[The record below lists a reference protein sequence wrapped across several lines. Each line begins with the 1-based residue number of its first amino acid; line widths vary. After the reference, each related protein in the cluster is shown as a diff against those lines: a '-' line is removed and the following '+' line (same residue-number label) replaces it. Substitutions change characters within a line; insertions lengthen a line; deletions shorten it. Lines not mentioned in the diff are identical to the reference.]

1 MSRPR
6 ERPFNEWIDRP
17 NPGRIYDYLLGGSHN
32 FAVDR
37 EVAERMI
44 AIFPDVPLWMR
55 ANRAFLRRAIT
66 FLAKRGIDQFMD
78 IGSGMPTIGN
88 VHTIAQQIN
97 PATRVVYVDHDPLVA
112 RQSEALVR
120 DNPFVVVLEQDARD
134 PAAIL
139 DHADV
144 RTLLDFRRP
153 IAVTLVGLL
162 HFLTDDDEAEHVVQA
177 LRDAVPAGS
186 YLAISHGT
194 TEQAP
199 VEALRQFVQLY
210 EQSTTPGKARE
221 RWQIARFFEELDLV
235 EPGLVFVPQWQ
246 PEHEDDLF
254 VAEPHRACNLGGVG
268 YKR

>member
-6 ERPFNEWIDRP
+6 ERPFDEWIDTP

-55 ANRAFLRRAIT
+55 ANRAFLRRVIT
-66 FLAKRGIDQFMD
+66 FLVERGIDQFLD
-78 IGSGMPTIGN
+78 IGSGMPTVGN

-97 PATRVVYVDHDPLVA
+97 IGTRVVYVDHDPLVA

-120 DNPFVVVLEQDARD
+120 DNPRVVVLEHDARD
-134 PAAIL
+134 VEAIL
-139 DHADV
+139 EHAEV

-153 IAVTLVGLL
+153 IAVILIGVL
-162 HFLTDDDEAEHVVQA
+162 HFVIDDREAEHVVQT

-186 YLAISHGT
+186 YVAISHGT

-199 VEALRQFVQLY
+199 VDALRQFVQLY

-221 RWQIARFFEELDLV
+221 RWQIARFLEGLELV
-235 EPGLVFVPQWQ
+235 EPGLVFVPQWR
-246 PEHEDDLF
+246 PEGADDLF
-254 VAEPHRACNLGGVG
+254 VAEPHRACNFGGVA